1 MAFRKPRDYDD
12 VKVGEFRILPAG
24 GYVCKII
31 KAEETQSKTGKDMI
45 KFYFDICEGEY
56 EGYFAQQFK
65 DRKASADDP
74 TEVKWPFAGTKWV
87 LVFNEDGSTKR
98 DFKSLCTALIDSG
111 TNVWKPSGNDEVF
124 DTNSLKDS
132 KIGIIF
138 RREEHEYQGASSWRT
153 VPWGFRSVKAIEEGS
168 FKVPEDKPLPSLQ
181 FTPTDSFEALEEDL
195 PF

>member
-1 MAFRKPRDYDD
+1 MAFRKPKDYDD
-12 VKVGEFRILPAG
+12 VRVGDYRILPAG

-56 EGYFAQQFK
+56 EGYFNKQFK

-98 DFKSLCTALIDSG
+98 DFKSLCTALEEG
-111 TNVWKPSGNDEVF
+111 GVTVWDQNDVF
-124 DTNSLKDS
+124 QIGALKDS

-168 FKVPEDKPLPSLQ
+168 FKVPEDKPLPPQ